1 MGKKAKGDSTPAR
14 RRPESTDPGDARW
27 WSLVLVAKR
36 LMTRLEGDVALSV
49 YREGLVCGQQ
59 YCMVRPIPTVRQ
71 PSPEPWRLMAPD
83 EWAHREMSW
92 SPAMPPE
99 PDFVHVIDTKTCQY
113 HSYSAR
119 FLAWGP
125 YVGSLLLPT
134 DSVAPIPTDSVGPSP
149 VANPPPKPDTLQE
162 CAEVALRVIAA
173 DVRALG
179 MQMPGILDVLENAVA
194 KKCEAWRWTLMS
206 RDTIRNA
213 AIKLGYLKPQ
223 PRAPRKP
230 K

>member
-14 RRPESTDPGDARW
+14 PRPESTDPGDARW

-36 LMTRLEGDVALSV
+36 LMTRLGPEGDVALSV

-92 SPAMPPE
+92 SPARAGYWSADSQRPGHGFQMPPE
-99 PDFVHVIDTKTCQY
+99 PDFVHVRDTETCRD

-162 CAEVALRVIAA
+162 RLAGRDAERVVDSVCARDCALAGFGELNALRAGLQALAA
-173 DVRALG
+173 LWS
-179 MQMPGILDVLENAVA
+179 A
-194 KKCEAWRWTLMS
+194 K
-206 RDTIRNA
+206 
-213 AIKLGYLKPQ
+213 
-223 PRAPRKP
+223 RKASAR
-230 K
+230 